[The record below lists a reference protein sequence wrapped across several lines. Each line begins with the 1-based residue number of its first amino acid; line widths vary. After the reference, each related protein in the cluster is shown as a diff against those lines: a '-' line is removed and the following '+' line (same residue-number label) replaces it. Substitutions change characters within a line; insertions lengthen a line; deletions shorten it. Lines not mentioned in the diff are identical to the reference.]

1 MSIGGALTG
10 LLILLQT
17 IVDGD
22 IKKTTYQG
30 TIYVGKIIQKSD
42 EMSWKLSLAEESILV
57 QFDMSLYSDS
67 KSSGLEKM
75 Q

>member
-1 MSIGGALTG
+1 MSIGGAFTG

-30 TIYVGKIIQKSD
+30 TIYVGKIIQKSQQR
-42 EMSWKLSLAEESILV
+42 SWKSSLIEESKQYLKNDIY
-57 QFDMSLYSDS
+57 QI
-67 KSSGLEKM
+67 GGIR
-75 Q
+75 

>member
-1 MSIGGALTG
+1 MSIGGAFTG

-30 TIYVGKIIQKSD
+30 TIYVGKIIQKSQQR
-42 EMSWKLSLAEESILV
+42 SWKSSLIEESKQYIKNDIY
-57 QFDMSLYSDS
+57 QI
-67 KSSGLEKM
+67 GGIR
-75 Q
+75 